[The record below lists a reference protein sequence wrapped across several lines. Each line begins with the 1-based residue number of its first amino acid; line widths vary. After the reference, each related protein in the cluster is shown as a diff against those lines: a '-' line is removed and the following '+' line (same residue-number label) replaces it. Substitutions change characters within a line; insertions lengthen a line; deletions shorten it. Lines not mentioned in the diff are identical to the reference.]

1 MVTFLKFEIASLV
14 AIAGLHLVVGAV
26 HHFAHVLADVENT
39 PLELLFIVVIV
50 TIVPWATIYVAWKKT
65 LKIGAALFSL
75 SMAASLVF
83 GLVLHFGIDG
93 PDLHSNVVP
102 AHSAIFLYSALG
114 LALVEFAGCVCGLRL
129 CIRCRTSWR

>member
-1 MVTFLKFEIASLV
+1 MKSEIAFLV
-14 AIAGLHLVVGAV
+14 VIAGLHLIVGAV
-26 HHFAHVLADVENT
+26 HHYAHVAAGVENT
-39 PLELLFIVVIV
+39 PLEL
-50 TIVPWATIYVAWKKT
+50 A
-65 LKIGAALFSL
+65 
-75 SMAASLVF
+75 F
-83 GLVLHFGIDG
+83 GLILHFGIDG